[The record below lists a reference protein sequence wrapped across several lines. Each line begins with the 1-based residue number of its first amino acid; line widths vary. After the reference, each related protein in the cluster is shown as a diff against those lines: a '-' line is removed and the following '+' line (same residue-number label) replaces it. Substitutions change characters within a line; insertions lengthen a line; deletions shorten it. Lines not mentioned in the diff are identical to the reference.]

1 MHMSHKKRAST
12 AFKSMGA
19 AGLVAATIVSG
30 LSFGAAPAT
39 AAPNSATTAASSQ
52 AKLVFKNGST
62 FSAFVPRSEGTE
74 RVSARSF
81 STLAEATAAAAKLS
95 VTAVSGGFF
104 LSGPTS
110 GTCLGTSTKLSGV
123 ALHVYP
129 ANINASCG
137 TFSVSGG
144 NLLMN
149 GSNLGDV
156 ATVRGTSPED
166 RWVYRGIRT
175 SGNAEFV
182 GDPGPM
188 QPDVPLVASVS
199 TVNHIAKSAVVSGTA
214 TPGAKVSIGSQEV
227 EADKT
232 SGAWSITVTGLAAG
246 KNDLVVIQKINS
258 TEYDQKTVSP
268 EIVEG
273 GTLVGVDQGPIEL
286 ESGETTQVPFVVE
299 NRESRTDAKG
309 TVVLNAP
316 DGTTFS
322 EQDTVQGSW
331 RGVGNTAWNASTSI
345 PLTDGRLSNDNTTLT
360 FDADWASERP
370 ADVQYRFMVGVTAG
384 DETPEG
390 SSAMEFDFSGTSSK
404 GDFRAQGETTTTVA
418 DSENVAAPTGE
429 VEFSDD
435 VTEKATVKGTGA
447 EGATI
452 DLFNG
457 STKIGTATVENGEW
471 STTIDPIGA
480 GTHTI
485 RVQQTLG
492 EDVQNVN
499 VEADYRQAAEFTTAD
514 NVQFT
519 DGTVTVSG
527 RSSQGAI
534 VKIVTGGKQVDEFT
548 VTAADGTFTRE
559 LEGVGSGPIVLTMT
573 AASRGGLET
582 SDTLRAESPVK
593 VEDLTVASHV
603 RGGTFVP
610 GTQAFTGQ
618 GTAGTTVTLNPFGFD
633 PRYAAYDVTTTVNQF
648 GEWTIN
654 RGLSD
659 TPYALISFK
668 QTTQRGVV
676 NEVLNYD
683 LKPFKEI
690 GEPGDLMITN
700 FKAGDFFTP
709 GGQVFTGIA
718 TPGATVIVNPFG
730 FAPQYEQYNI
740 TTTADTT
747 TGAWEIRRGLADTVY
762 REFAVKQDPEA
773 EGKVNK
779 IEKITIAAT
788 GWVGSPADLTL
799 ATTEPTFAPGMVT
812 FSGTATPGTVVTM
825 YPFGDDRYA
834 DITTTTVTN
843 AVGNWEIKRNMGN
856 QAFPAVFTQTDAGD
870 KVDRIEHRITPA
882 S

>member
-12 AFKSMGA
+12 ALKSMGA
-19 AGLVAATIVSG
+19 AGLAAATIVSG
-30 LSFGAAPAT
+30 LSLGAPA
-39 AAPNSATTAASSQ
+39 ASATEAESSARTSSKAAENTLRGKLVIYAPVTQTWGYYGTPSASGGIPTSRASSLADAASK
-52 AKLVFKNGST
+52 AGDWIFPGS
-62 FSAFVPRSEGTE
+62 SATGT
-74 RVSARSF
+74 
-81 STLAEATAAAAKLS
+81 LS
-95 VTAVSGGFF
+95 
-104 LSGPTS
+104 
-110 GTCLGTSTKLSGV
+110 
-123 ALHVYP
+123 P
-129 ANINASCG
+129 ANHPNRCV
-137 TFSVSGG
+137 T
-144 NLLMN
+144 
-149 GSNLGDV
+149 V
-156 ATVRGTSPED
+156 ATTGLDLSLANCTNATNQKFKWADGGRSLTSVAKGYYIGFNYNVSPALTID
-166 RWVYRGIRT
+166 GQIQR
-175 SGNAEFV
+175 SLLSA
-182 GDPGPM
+182 PSA
-188 QPDVPLVASVS
+188 LSAAVASVNN
-199 TVNHIAKSAVVSGTA
+199 VAKSAVISGKA
-214 TPGAKVSIGSQEV
+214 TPGAKVSIGTQEV
-227 EADKT
+227 EANP
-232 SGAWSITVTGLAAG
+232 SGAWSMTVTGLQVG
-246 KNDLVVIQKINS
+246 KNDLVVVQKLSGI
-258 TEYDQKTVSP
+258 EYDQTTVSP
-268 EIVEG
+268 TILENG
-273 GTLVGVDQGPIEL
+273 GFFGVDQGSVEL
-286 ESGETTQVPFVVE
+286 ERGETTQVPFVVE
-299 NRESRTDAKG
+299 NRVDRTDTKG
-309 TVVLNAP
+309 TIVLTAP

-331 RGVGNTAWNASTSI
+331 RRVGNTGWNASTSI

-370 ADVQYRFMVGVTAG
+370 ADQQYRFMVGVTAG
-384 DETPEG
+384 DEAPEG

-418 DSENVAAPTGE
+418 DSENVAAPTGV
-429 VEFSDD
+429 VEFSDN
-435 VTEKATVKGTGA
+435 VTEKAIVKGTGA

-492 EDVQNVN
+492 DDVQNVN
-499 VEADYRQAAEFTTAD
+499 VEADYLQAAEFTTAD

-633 PRYAAYDVTTTVNQF
+633 DQYATYDLTTTVDQF
-648 GEWTIN
+648 GEWTIA
-654 RGLSD
+654 RWLSD
-659 TPYALISFK
+659 TPYRLISFK
-668 QTTQRGVV
+668 QTPQSGVV
-676 NEVLNYD
+676 NQVLHYD
-683 LKPFKEI
+683 LKPFREI

-718 TPGATVIVNPFG
+718 TPGATVTLNPFG
-730 FAPQYEQYNI
+730 FAPQYAQYNL
-740 TTTADTT
+740 TTSADTT
-747 TGAWEIRRGLADTVY
+747 TGKWEIRRSLGDTVY

-773 EGKVNK
+773 EGKVNT

-788 GWVGSPADLTL
+788 GWVGAPADLTL
-799 ATTEPTFAPGMVT
+799 ATAEPTFTPGLVT

-825 YPFGDDRYA
+825 YPFGDGQYA

-843 AVGNWEIKRNMGN
+843 AIGNWEIKRHMSN
-856 QAFPAVFTQTDAGD
+856 QAYPAVFTQTDAGD
-870 KVDRIEHRITPA
+870 KVDRIDHRITPA

>member
-1 MHMSHKKRAST
+1 MHMSHNKRATT
-12 AFKSMGA
+12 ALKSLAA
-19 AGLVAATIVSG
+19 AGLAATTILSSLSFAPAAFAESNPEPSLQQTKSPIGVNVQGAPLDPTYYGARNVDDNGVNFYGTPRCTGDYLGCGIIVSR
-30 LSFGAAPAT
+30 SPGANATPFAGEGRYNFVGWARGETRTVYIHSQVWTNAP
-39 AAPNSATTAASSQ
+39 
-52 AKLVFKNGST
+52 GH
-62 FSAFVPRSEGTE
+62 
-74 RVSARSF
+74 
-81 STLAEATAAAAKLS
+81 
-95 VTAVSGGFF
+95 SGGITIN
-104 LSGPTS
+104 SP
-110 GTCLGTSTKLSGV
+110 GV
-123 ALHVYP
+123 PVQVTRP
-129 ANINASCG
+129 AQA
-137 TFSVSGG
+137 
-144 NLLMN
+144 
-149 GSNLGDV
+149 
-156 ATVRGTSPED
+156 TSPLTAQ
-166 RWVYRGIRT
+166 VT
-175 SGNAEFV
+175 K
-182 GDPGPM
+182 
-188 QPDVPLVASVS
+188 
-199 TVNHIAKSAVVSGTA
+199 VNHIAKTAIISGTA
-214 TPGAKVSIGSQEV
+214 TPNGTVTIGSKV
-227 EADKT
+227 ANVSS
-232 SGAWSITVTGLAAG
+232 SGAWSMTVEGLAVGA
-246 KNDLVVIQKINS
+246 NSLTATQRFNNAQVDQTVIPI
-258 TEYDQKTVSP
+258 T
-268 EIVEG
+268 IIEG
-273 GTLVGVDQGPIEL
+273 GTLVGVDQGPVEL
-286 ESGETTQVPFVVE
+286 ERGESTQVPFVVE
-299 NRESRTDAKG
+299 NREPRTDAKG
-309 TVVLNAP
+309 TVVLTAP
-316 DGTTFS
+316 DGATFS

-331 RGVGNTAWNASTSI
+331 RRVGNTAWNASTSI
-345 PLTDGRLSNDNTTLT
+345 PLTEGRLSNDNTTVT

-370 ADVQYRFMVGVTAG
+370 ADQQYRFMVGVTAG

-390 SSAMEFDFSGTSSK
+390 SSAMEFDFGGTSST
-404 GDFRAQGETTTTVA
+404 GDFRAQGKTTTTVA
-418 DSENVAAPTGE
+418 DSENVAAPTGV
-429 VEFSDD
+429 VEFSDN
-435 VTEKATVKGTGA
+435 VTEKASVSGTGA

-492 EDVQNVN
+492 DDVQNVN

-519 DGTVTVSG
+519 GGTLSVSG
-527 RSSQGAI
+527 KSSQGAT
-534 VKIVTGGKQVDEFT
+534 VKITTGGKQVDEFT

-593 VEDLTVASHV
+593 VEDLTVVSHV

-648 GEWTIN
+648 GEWSIN

-659 TPYALISFK
+659 TPYPLISFK
-668 QTTQRGVV
+668 QTPQSGVV
-676 NEVLNYD
+676 NQLTNYD

-700 FKAGDFFTP
+700 FKAGDFFNP
-709 GGQVFTGIA
+709 GNQVFTGIA
-718 TPGATVIVNPFG
+718 TPGATVTLNPFG
-730 FAPQYEQYNI
+730 FAPQYAQYNL
-740 TTTADTT
+740 TTSADTT
-747 TGAWEIRRGLADTVY
+747 TGKWEIRRSLGNTVY

-799 ATTEPTFAPGMVT
+799 ATTEPTFTPGMVT

>member
-12 AFKSMGA
+12 VLKSMGA
-19 AGLVAATIVSG
+19 AGLAAATIVSG
-30 LSFGAAPAT
+30 LSFGAPAAT
-39 AAPNSATTAASSQ
+39 ASVGAGTLEN
-52 AKLVFKNGST
+52 LGST
-62 FSAFVPRSEGTE
+62 AIVWKSGSQFQTINYDGRIVTKSSYEAA
-74 RVSARSF
+74 AR
-81 STLAEATAAAAKLS
+81 EATSPFQVDVLRETGEAFRLRSKWNGKCLAAEYWGGSRADRLVAVGSCSSTETLFRIKSNSRLHNPSLNQDVGPVRYNSSTGRYSLGFGSGYEFPQIKELIEAARQDL
-95 VTAVSGGFF
+95 A
-104 LSGPTS
+104 
-110 GTCLGTSTKLSGV
+110 
-123 ALHVYP
+123 
-129 ANINASCG
+129 
-137 TFSVSGG
+137 
-144 NLLMN
+144 
-149 GSNLGDV
+149 
-156 ATVRGTSPED
+156 
-166 RWVYRGIRT
+166 
-175 SGNAEFV
+175 
-182 GDPGPM
+182 
-188 QPDVPLVASVS
+188 ASVS
-199 TVNHIAKSAVVSGTA
+199 KVNNIAKSAVISGTA

-227 EADKT
+227 EVNP
-232 SGAWSITVTGLAAG
+232 SGAWSMTVTGLAAG
-246 KNDLVVIQKINS
+246 KNDLMVIQKIDG
-258 TEYDQKTVSP
+258 TEHDQKTVSP

-286 ESGETTQVPFVVE
+286 ERGESTQVPFVVE
-299 NRESRTDAKG
+299 NRESRTDAEG
-309 TVVLNAP
+309 TVVLTAP
-316 DGTTFS
+316 DGATFS

-331 RGVGNTAWNASTSI
+331 RRVGNTAWNASTSI
-345 PLTDGRLSNDNTTLT
+345 PLTNGRLSNDNTTLT

-370 ADVQYRFMVGVTAG
+370 ADQQYRFMVGVTAG

-418 DSENVAAPTGE
+418 DSENVAAPTGV

-435 VTEKATVKGTGA
+435 VTEKAIVKGTGA

-471 STTIDPIGA
+471 ETTIDPIGA

-492 EDVQNVN
+492 DDVQNVN

-610 GTQAFTGQ
+610 GPQAFTGQ

-633 PRYAAYDVTTTVNQF
+633 PQYAVYDLTTTVNQF
-648 GEWTIN
+648 GEWTIA

-659 TPYALISFK
+659 TPYRAISFK
-668 QTTQRGVV
+668 QTAQRDVV
-676 NEVLNYD
+676 NQVLNYD
-683 LKPFKEI
+683 LKPFREI

-709 GGQVFTGIA
+709 GNQVFTGIA
-718 TPGATVIVNPFG
+718 TPGATITLNPFG
-730 FAPQYEQYNI
+730 FAPQYAQYNI
-740 TTTADTT
+740 RTTADTT
-747 TGAWEIRRGLADTVY
+747 TGKWEIRRGLGDTVY

-773 EGKVNK
+773 EGKVNT

-788 GWVGSPADLTL
+788 GWVGAPADLTL
-799 ATTEPTFAPGMVT
+799 ATTDPTFTPGLVT

-825 YPFGDDRYA
+825 YPFGDGQYA
-834 DITTTTVTN
+834 DFTTTTVTN
-843 AVGNWEIKRNMGN
+843 AVGNWEIKRHMGN

>member
-1 MHMSHKKRAST
+1 MD
-12 AFKSMGA
+12 
-19 AGLVAATIVSG
+19 
-30 LSFGAAPAT
+30 
-39 AAPNSATTAASSQ
+39 N
-52 AKLVFKNGST
+52 
-62 FSAFVPRSEGTE
+62 
-74 RVSARSF
+74 
-81 STLAEATAAAAKLS
+81 
-95 VTAVSGGFF
+95 
-104 LSGPTS
+104 
-110 GTCLGTSTKLSGV
+110 
-123 ALHVYP
+123 
-129 ANINASCG
+129 
-137 TFSVSGG
+137 
-144 NLLMN
+144 
-149 GSNLGDV
+149 
-156 ATVRGTSPED
+156 
-166 RWVYRGIRT
+166 
-175 SGNAEFV
+175 
-182 GDPGPM
+182 
-188 QPDVPLVASVS
+188 
-199 TVNHIAKSAVVSGTA
+199 IAKTAVVSGTA
-214 TPGAKVSIGSQEV
+214 TPGAKVSIGEHSV
-227 EADKT
+227 DIGPDGK
-232 SGAWSITVTGLAAG
+232 WSITVTGLAVG
-246 KNDLVVIQKINS
+246 KNDLNVVQEIDGD
-258 TEYDQKTVSP
+258 EFDQTTVSP

-273 GTLVGVDQGPIEL
+273 GTLVGVDRGPVEL
-286 ESGETTQVPFVVE
+286 ERGESTKVPFVIE
-299 NRESRTDAKG
+299 NREARTNTDA
-309 TVVLNAP
+309 TVTLEAP
-316 DGTTFS
+316 EGTTFDD
-322 EQDTVQGSW
+322 QTTIQGQW
-331 RGVGNTAWNASTSI
+331 REVGGTGWEDSTSI
-345 PLTDGRLSNDNTTLT
+345 PLTNGVRSNDDTTIT
-360 FDADWASERP
+360 FDVDWAPNHGANE
-370 ADVQYRFMVGVTAG
+370 QYRFMVGVTA
-384 DETPEG
+384 DDNTPGG
-390 SSAMEFDFSGTSSK
+390 SGAMDFSMPGTSSK
-404 GDFRAQGETTTTVA
+404 GDFLAEGTTTTTVS
-418 DSENVAAPTGE
+418 DNNNVAAPTGV
-429 VEFSDD
+429 VEFSDN

-527 RSSQGAI
+527 RSSQGAV

-593 VEDLTVASHV
+593 IEDLTVASHV

-633 PRYAAYDVTTTVNQF
+633 PQYATYDLTTTVDQF
-648 GEWTIN
+648 GEWNIA
-654 RGLSD
+654 RWLSD
-659 TPYALISFK
+659 TPYRLISFK
-668 QTTQRGVV
+668 QTPQSGVV
-676 NEVLNYD
+676 NQVLNYD

-718 TPGATVIVNPFG
+718 TPGATVTLNPFG
-730 FAPQYEQYNI
+730 FAPQYAQYNL
-740 TTTADTT
+740 TTSADTT
-747 TGAWEIRRGLADTVY
+747 TGKWEIRRSLGDTVY

-773 EGKVNK
+773 EGKVNT

-788 GWVGSPADLTL
+788 GWVGAPADLTL
-799 ATTEPTFAPGMVT
+799 ATAEPTFTPGLVT

-825 YPFGDDRYA
+825 YPFGDGQYA

-843 AVGNWEIKRNMGN
+843 AIGNWEIKRHMSN
-856 QAFPAVFTQTDAGD
+856 QAYPAVFTQTDAGD
-870 KVDRIEHRITPA
+870 KVDRIDHRITPA

>member
-1 MHMSHKKRAST
+1 
-12 AFKSMGA
+12 MGA
-19 AGLVAATIVSG
+19 AGLAAATIVSG
-30 LSFGAAPAT
+30 LSLGAAPA
-39 AAPNSATTAASSQ
+39 SATARTPAPSATATPAKTVNASTIPIVLTDGSRYLSLKNGQYQWTFYDSFTSEAAALQSAERWTVVPLNNGWFQLRTTKVSFASCASMLKKAVLGRETCISNNSGQMFRAENGKLVNMHGGTLGGTASDTFFNNSFTGFGKASGWSLVGDVSPIMTTSPLAAS
-52 AKLVFKNGST
+52 
-62 FSAFVPRSEGTE
+62 
-74 RVSARSF
+74 
-81 STLAEATAAAAKLS
+81 
-95 VTAVSGGFF
+95 VT
-104 LSGPTS
+104 
-110 GTCLGTSTKLSGV
+110 K
-123 ALHVYP
+123 
-129 ANINASCG
+129 
-137 TFSVSGG
+137 
-144 NLLMN
+144 
-149 GSNLGDV
+149 
-156 ATVRGTSPED
+156 
-166 RWVYRGIRT
+166 
-175 SGNAEFV
+175 
-182 GDPGPM
+182 
-188 QPDVPLVASVS
+188 
-199 TVNHIAKSAVVSGTA
+199 VNNIAKSAVVSGTA
-214 TPGAKVSIGSQEV
+214 TPGAKVSIGEQSDDV
-227 EADKT
+227 GADGK
-232 SGAWSITVTGLAAG
+232 WSITVTDLAVG
-246 KNDLVVIQKINS
+246 KNDLVVIQEING

-273 GTLVGVDQGPIEL
+273 GGLFGVDQGPIEL
-286 ESGETTQVPFVVE
+286 ERGETTQVPFVVE
-299 NRESRTDAKG
+299 NRVDRTDTKG
-309 TVVLNAP
+309 TVVLSAP

-331 RGVGNTAWNASTSI
+331 RRVGNTAWNASTSI

-370 ADVQYRFMVGVTAG
+370 ADQQYRFTVGVTAD

-390 SSAMEFDFSGTSSK
+390 SSAMEFDFSGTSST

-418 DSENVAAPTGE
+418 DSENVAAPTGV

-527 RSSQGAI
+527 RSSQGAV

-593 VEDLTVASHV
+593 IEDLTVASHV

-633 PRYAAYDVTTTVNQF
+633 PQYATYDLTTTVDQF
-648 GEWTIN
+648 GEWNIA
-654 RGLSD
+654 RWLSD
-659 TPYALISFK
+659 TPYRLISFK
-668 QTTQRGVV
+668 QTAQSGVV
-676 NEVLNYD
+676 NQVLNYD

-718 TPGATVIVNPFG
+718 TPGATVTLNPFG
-730 FAPQYEQYNI
+730 FAPQYAQYNL
-740 TTTADTT
+740 TASADTT
-747 TGAWEIRRGLADTVY
+747 TGKWEIRRSLGDTVY

-773 EGKVNK
+773 EGKVNT

-788 GWVGSPADLTL
+788 GWVGAPADLTL
-799 ATTEPTFAPGMVT
+799 ATAEPTFTPGLVT

-825 YPFGDDRYA
+825 YPFGDGQYA

-843 AVGNWEIKRNMGN
+843 AIGNWEIKRHMSN
-856 QAFPAVFTQTDAGD
+856 QAYPAVFTQTDAGD
-870 KVDRIEHRITPA
+870 KVDRIDHRITPA

>member
-1 MHMSHKKRAST
+1 M
-12 AFKSMGA
+12 
-19 AGLVAATIVSG
+19 
-30 LSFGAAPAT
+30 
-39 AAPNSATTAASSQ
+39 
-52 AKLVFKNGST
+52 
-62 FSAFVPRSEGTE
+62 
-74 RVSARSF
+74 
-81 STLAEATAAAAKLS
+81 
-95 VTAVSGGFF
+95 
-104 LSGPTS
+104 
-110 GTCLGTSTKLSGV
+110 
-123 ALHVYP
+123 
-129 ANINASCG
+129 
-137 TFSVSGG
+137 
-144 NLLMN
+144 
-149 GSNLGDV
+149 
-156 ATVRGTSPED
+156 
-166 RWVYRGIRT
+166 
-175 SGNAEFV
+175 
-182 GDPGPM
+182 
-188 QPDVPLVASVS
+188 
-199 TVNHIAKSAVVSGTA
+199 NHIAKSAVVSGTA

>member
-1 MHMSHKKRAST
+1 
-12 AFKSMGA
+12 
-19 AGLVAATIVSG
+19 
-30 LSFGAAPAT
+30 
-39 AAPNSATTAASSQ
+39 
-52 AKLVFKNGST
+52 
-62 FSAFVPRSEGTE
+62 
-74 RVSARSF
+74 
-81 STLAEATAAAAKLS
+81 
-95 VTAVSGGFF
+95 
-104 LSGPTS
+104 
-110 GTCLGTSTKLSGV
+110 
-123 ALHVYP
+123 
-129 ANINASCG
+129 
-137 TFSVSGG
+137 
-144 NLLMN
+144 MN
-149 GSNLGDV
+149 N
-156 ATVRGTSPED
+156 
-166 RWVYRGIRT
+166 
-175 SGNAEFV
+175 
-182 GDPGPM
+182 
-188 QPDVPLVASVS
+188 
-199 TVNHIAKSAVVSGTA
+199 IAKSAVITGTA

-227 EADKT
+227 EANS
-232 SGAWSITVTGLAAG
+232 SGAWSMTVSGLAAG
-246 KNDLVVIQKINS
+246 NNELVATQRFRDVQV
-258 TEYDQKTVSP
+258 DQKTVSAT
-268 EIVEG
+268 IVEG
-273 GTLVGVDQGPIEL
+273 GGLFGVDQGPVEL
-286 ESGETTQVPFVVE
+286 ERGETTQVPFVVE
-299 NRESRTDAKG
+299 NRVSRTDTKG
-309 TVVLNAP
+309 TVVLTAP

-331 RGVGNTAWNASTSI
+331 RRVGNTAWNASTSI

-370 ADVQYRFMVGVTAG
+370 ADQQYRFMVGVTAG

-390 SSAMEFDFSGTSSK
+390 SSAMEFDFSGTSSTN
-404 GDFRAQGETTTTVA
+404 DFRAQGETTTTVA
-418 DSENVAAPTGE
+418 DGENVAAPTGV
-429 VEFSDD
+429 VEFSND
-435 VTEKATVKGTGA
+435 VTEKAIVKGTGA

-480 GTHTI
+480 GTHII

-610 GTQAFTGQ
+610 GPQAFTGQ

-633 PRYAAYDVTTTVNQF
+633 PQYAVYDLTTTVNQF
-648 GEWTIN
+648 GEWTIA

-659 TPYALISFK
+659 TPYRAISFK
-668 QTTQRGVV
+668 QTAQRDVV
-676 NEVLNYD
+676 NQVLNYD
-683 LKPFKEI
+683 LKPFREI

-709 GGQVFTGIA
+709 GNQVFTGIA
-718 TPGATVIVNPFG
+718 TPGATVTLNPFG
-730 FAPQYEQYNI
+730 FAPQYAQYNL
-740 TTTADTT
+740 TTSADTT
-747 TGAWEIRRGLADTVY
+747 TGKWEIRRGLGDTVY

-773 EGKVNK
+773 EGKVNT

-788 GWVGSPADLTL
+788 GWVGAPADLTL
-799 ATTEPTFAPGMVT
+799 ATTEPTFTPGLVT

-825 YPFGDDRYA
+825 YPFGDDQYA
-834 DITTTTVTN
+834 DFTTTTVTN
-843 AVGNWEIKRNMGN
+843 AVGNWEIKRHMGN
-856 QAFPAVFTQTDAGD
+856 QAFPAVFTQTDAGN